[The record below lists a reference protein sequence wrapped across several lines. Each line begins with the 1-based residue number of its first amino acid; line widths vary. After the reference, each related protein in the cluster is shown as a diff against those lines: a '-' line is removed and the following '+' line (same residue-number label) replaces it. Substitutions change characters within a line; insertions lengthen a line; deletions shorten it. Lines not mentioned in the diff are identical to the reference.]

1 LFHILNDT
9 QDLWILLRRCVALKI
24 IVSRLANSNEIEILQ
39 YLRDAPQLK
48 NHPGREHISG
58 LLDHFRVSG
67 PNGTHNVLVFD
78 VVGPGP
84 DELRTGY
91 EVGEEF
97 VWKWS
102 RIISKEVALGIAY
115 LHELGVTHGGMV
127 FLLSSDVICHDFV
140 DLHGWNIAFS
150 LPDLKGLVSDA
161 VFAEYLNPP
170 CMQRVPANDNVSW
183 PKYLVEPG
191 SFANYMVE
199 AIERNG
205 GQFPWKIKIIDF
217 GEGGSLP
224 SSVS

>member
-1 LFHILNDT
+1 MFHILNDT
-9 QDLWILLRRCVALKI
+9 DLWILLRRCVALKI
-24 IVSRLANSNEIEILQ
+24 VVSRLANASNEIEILQ

-67 PNGTHNVLVFD
+67 PNGTHDVLVFD

-127 FLLSSDVICHDFV
+127 FFPSDVICCNF
-140 DLHGWNIAFS
+140 IS
-150 LPDLKGLVSDA
+150 
-161 VFAEYLNPP
+161 
-170 CMQRVPANDNVSW
+170 
-183 PKYLVEPG
+183 
-191 SFANYMVE
+191 
-199 AIERNG
+199 
-205 GQFPWKIKIIDF
+205 
-217 GEGGSLP
+217 
-224 SSVS
+224 